1 MSIQTYI
8 KNFEINVGY
17 CSLDNNIW
25 ILTFCL
31 TCASMKTWNKY
42 KK

>member
-8 KNFEINVGY
+8 KNFEINVGD
-17 CSLDNNIW
+17 CSLVNNIW
-25 ILTFCL
+25 ILAFCL
-31 TCASMKTWNKY
+31 TYASMKTWNKY